1 MITSLVTKTKVKDYF
16 SLKNIMGF
24 LYDLTF
30 YFLLCLYN
38 TLTTLYV
45 ERLHF

>member
-45 ERLHF
+45 ERLQF